1 MTPSDLS
8 VTDNTLETGPYNPT
22 RRHLFMKTLL
32 GLITGIFISFLVF
45 IFLILVG
52 GLLQEA
58 LANRFTGSGTIN
70 PLLPMILIIIA
81 FLWTFIGSS
90 LLAGMYNLIYTEKYY
105 DMSKMFSLVL
115 FSNAMLFLFFLAL
128 YTLFAGD
135 VTQLFFVLALHI
147 FFTVFLSYSLMEIS
161 TNPNYTA
168 VHLIGS
174 AMWLT
179 IAIILFAISYKIID
193 TNQGSAINILL
204 SLPPVLAYVS
214 LPFRHTLREKIYY
227 RFYSMGY
234 NFFYIPSLSEVLVDE
249 EEVDGVDIDTE
260 A

>member
-1 MTPSDLS
+1 MTPADTSADMAL
-8 VTDNTLETGPYNPT
+8 DTGPYNPT
-22 RRHLFMKTLL
+22 RRHLFLKTLL
-32 GLITGIFISFLVF
+32 GLVVGIFISFLVF

-52 GLLQEA
+52 GILQEA
-58 LANRFTGSGTIN
+58 LASRFTGNGAVN

-81 FLWTFIGSS
+81 FLWTFIGST
-90 LLAGMYNLIYTEKYY
+90 LLAWIYNLIYTDKYY

-115 FSNAMLFLFFLAL
+115 FSNAILFFVFLGL
-128 YTLFAGD
+128 YGLFAGN

-161 TNPNYTA
+161 TNPNYSA
-168 VHLIGS
+168 VHLLG
-174 AMWLT
+174 AALGLT
-179 IAIILFAISYKIID
+179 IAIIIFAIAYKVID
-193 TNQGSAINILL
+193 MNEGSSINILL
-204 SLPPVLAYVS
+204 ALPPVLAYLS

-249 EEVDGVDIDTE
+249 EEVDDVEVDTG